1 MGLIREKTTKGLDM
15 TSNTYISEASR
26 KRFKKSLLAASIMA
40 LSVPAF
46 AQTAAPEENLEEVV
60 VTGMKNSIATAQ
72 DLKRDA
78 DTVVDAITASDI
90 GALPDKSVTEALQ
103 RVPGVTIERFAA
115 SEDPNHFTDEGTG
128 VLVRGLDRVRS
139 EVNGRSSFSAN
150 PYGGLNFEDISPE
163 LLGAVEVYK
172 NQTASMISGGIAGT
186 VNLVTRKPFDS
197 EGRVI
202 GATVKGNYGDFREH
216 LTPSASGLF
225 SDRWETSVG
234 EFGFLVSASTS
245 EYHTRG
251 DGIGVANYYT
261 RGAVAGVEGGALNG
275 QTQDVAWMPG
285 QFSIRTAENDR
296 ERDGYS
302 AALQWRNTDETVEVT
317 LEHLNSEAALEWNER
332 VIGSQG
338 QGFKVGEQT
347 YVNVSNQNVTT
358 EYDDNGF
365 FQYGE
370 VVANA
375 ELPYLYSTRYNLNEN
390 TVDDTALNVT
400 LTPNDRLKISMDYQK
415 IDSSQHVE
423 NNGVNA
429 TYSYLSTNALLDLR
443 GGRPTLEFLDEK
455 AGTGADVL
463 EWGCCQRGGAWLN
476 SAMDQNAD
484 SDAEADSYAL
494 DIEYE
499 IDSGWMRTVKGG
511 AYYTDKD
518 LVIRDTE
525 YANWGALNFGWVDD
539 HRNASK
545 PSNPIAADEWEVVDF
560 SDFYKGGVLLGD
572 VQSFTMPKAYNAK
585 NFTSFTRRI
594 CENGVGNGAFGG
606 TMYPQTNPECYQAQI
621 DLAGRVDGSVYAPHQ
636 ITSTNEERTEAY
648 VQLDFGSD
656 DLAVP
661 VKGNVG
667 FRYVNYKLS
676 SAGFTV
682 LPVAPSGEEGVAEL
696 FAQQYPNLVDFAYVP
711 QDPDAYIATGQYD
724 SVDGTDY
731 SKLLPSL
738 NLALSLTDEMILR
751 FGLSE
756 SLYYPT
762 MDQTRNSRQ
771 ISIAYET
778 VGVDPSKPVQSNDS
792 LPEYNP
798 VASFKDVGLN
808 GVARNSYLEPEES
821 VNMDVSFEWYMSNT
835 NSLTVSLFNK
845 EISNLFR
852 ERSFMADVTNQFNGA
867 TETVSFVG
875 PANEG
880 SGTIR
885 GFEVSYT
892 QFFDMLPGAWSGL
905 GVQAN
910 YTYVDQKDL
919 NDKNSDADVN
929 TARFDSAGNLI
940 QDTRNQFR
948 SFTDLPLPGY
958 SDDNF
963 NLVGMYEY
971 NDFSV
976 RLAYNWRS
984 EYLVTRR
991 DSNEYAPIYAKDAGY
1006 LDASVA
1012 YNINENFKLG
1022 FEASNLLDTE
1032 TETMAQYN
1040 QEGDKTDA
1048 LNFITDT
1055 RYAVF
1060 VRMNF

>member
-1 MGLIREKTTKGLDM
+1 M
-15 TSNTYISEASR
+15 SS
-26 KRFKKSLLAASIMA
+26 KRFKKSLLAVSIMA
-40 LSVPAF
+40 LSVPSF
-46 AQTAAPEENLEEVV
+46 AQTDKATDENMEEVV
-60 VTGMKNSIATAQ
+60 VTGMRNSIATAQ
-72 DLKRDA
+72 DLKRNA

-103 RVPGVTIERFAA
+103 RVAGVTIERFAA

-150 PYGGLNFEDISPE
+150 PYSGLNFEDISPE

-197 EGRVI
+197 DGRVI
-202 GATVKGNYGDFREH
+202 GATVKGNYGDFREDF
-216 LTPSASGLF
+216 TPSFSGIF
-225 SDRWETSVG
+225 SDRWETDAG
-234 EFGFLVSASTS
+234 EFGFLVSASSS

-251 DGIGVANYYT
+251 DGVGVANFYS
-261 RGAVAGVEGGALNG
+261 RGAGEGLDGAALNG
-275 QTQDVAWMPG
+275 QTQDAVWMPG

-296 ERDGYS
+296 EREGYS
-302 AALQWRNTDETVEVT
+302 AALQWKNTDGTVELT
-317 LEHLNSEAALEWNER
+317 LEHLNSEASLEWNER
-332 VIGSQG
+332 VIGSQE
-338 QGFKVGEQT
+338 QGFKVGNMT
-347 YVNVSNQNVTT
+347 LVNVSNQNVTA
-358 EYDDNGF
+358 EFDNNGF

-370 VVANA
+370 VVPSAD
-375 ELPYLYSTRYNLNEN
+375 LPYLYSTRYNLNKN
-390 TVDDTALNVT
+390 TIDDTAFNVT
-400 LTPNDRLKISMDYQK
+400 LRPNDRLKVELDYQK

-423 NNGVNA
+423 NNGINA
-429 TYSYLSTNALLDLR
+429 TYSYLSNNALLDLR
-443 GGRPTLEFLDEK
+443 GGRPTVEFLDEK

-476 SAMDQNAD
+476 SALDQNSD

-494 DIEYE
+494 DVEYE
-499 IDSGWMRTVKGG
+499 IDSGWLRSVKAG

-545 PSNPIAADEWEVVDF
+545 PSNPVAASEWESVDF

-572 VQSFTMPKAYNAK
+572 VQSFMMPKSYNAK
-585 NFTSFTRRI
+585 NFTEFTRRI
-594 CENGVGNGAFGG
+594 CENGVGNGEFGG
-606 TMYPQTNPECYQAQI
+606 GAYPQTNPDCFQAQA
-621 DLAGRVDGSVYAPHQ
+621 DLAGRVNGSVYAPHQ

-648 VQLDFGSD
+648 VQFNFGND
-656 DLAVP
+656 ELAIP
-661 VKGNVG
+661 VRGNVG

-676 SAGFTV
+676 SSGFTV
-682 LPVAPSGEEGVAEL
+682 LPVGPTGEEGAAAL
-696 FAQQYPNLVDFAYVP
+696 FAQKYPNLVDFTYVP
-711 QDPDAYIATGQYD
+711 QDSGAYIANGQFD

-731 SKLLPSL
+731 SKVLPSL
-738 NLALSLTDEMILR
+738 NVAFNLTDEMVLR

-771 ISIAYET
+771 LSIAYDT
-778 VGVDPSKPVQSNDS
+778 VGLDPSKPVQSNSS
-792 LPEYNP
+792 LPNYNP
-798 VASFKDVGLN
+798 IADFTDVGLN

-821 VNMDVSFEWYMSNT
+821 LNMDVSFEWYFSKT

-845 EISNLFR
+845 EIDNLFR
-852 ERSFMADVTNQFNGA
+852 ERSFQADVTNQFNGA

-880 SGTIR
+880 SGSIR
-885 GFEVSYT
+885 GIELSYT

-910 YTYVDQKDL
+910 YTYVDQQDL
-919 NDKNSDADVN
+919 NDKSSDDNVN

-948 SFTDLPLPGY
+948 SFSNLPLPGY
-958 SDDNF
+958 SENNF

-971 NDFSV
+971 NDVSF

-991 DSNEYAPIYAKDAGY
+991 DSNEFAPIFAKAAGY
-1006 LDASVA
+1006 LDASLS
-1012 YNINENFKLG
+1012 YNINENFKVG

-1040 QEGDKTDA
+1040 QAGDKTDA
-1048 LNFITDT
+1048 LNFITDK